1 MKKQK
6 SAAQSKLAAA
16 NEASIIA
23 AGLAADVAQH
33 QLDRKH
39 VHGARAPPAVRLL
52 DKAEVC
58 AIAGVTF
65 DNLGMDA
72 QRKVSARA
80 HRGQRRQFKICVAL
94 DRGRAMAR
102 RATGAAT
109 QGRCAGGRK
118 LANDMVESGGTRIS
132 RNQKAAAD
140 AITRAAG
147 GTS

>member
-65 DNLGMDA
+65 PTIWAWMRKGKFPRARIAASGDNSKSVWLSTEVEQWLAALPVRPLKGDA
-72 QRKVSARA
+72 PV
-80 HRGQRRQFKICVAL
+80 
-94 DRGRAMAR
+94 
-102 RATGAAT
+102 
-109 QGRCAGGRK
+109 
-118 LANDMVESGGTRIS
+118 VE
-132 RNQKAAAD
+132 N
-140 AITRAAG
+140 
-147 GTS
+147 